1 MRWEELPMASRAR
14 LMAAAVRNGYTD
26 IRSIKEAYANYQDQK
41 QTTGNRYD
49 EGGEFEVVN
58 LLDNAPVEYNTE
70 DTGYT
75 PWFIQNTEHAPD
87 NPMTNQQYYSLMEK
101 VATENNP
108 IWNTY
113 RKEKGLPELT
123 VDEEYTRILN
133 DNSYDYRGYYNDPAV
148 RNSNDNA
155 NTHWPDE
162 YKTAYHPTFSTY
174 SLYSGMVD
182 PNYNPTGKNGGLW
195 FGDNYVNYNKNVYGG
210 NLFNNGGAKN
220 QNVGG
225 VKGLLNLFD
234 KYHIPYKQTSGL
246 RKGAKTA
253 SGHASYHSMTDVW
266 GNPKAVDITGDFNK
280 IKEMAYSNPEIV
292 AYMRKEGLGILEE
305 TTSDVKKKTHA
316 TGDHFHIGPDKWAI
330 QMRDNN
336 INKYN
341 VTYHPMQ
348 DVTWSDVQ
356 ERKQQFELT
365 PEEETLLGT
374 SALATYNPEY
384 VDRNDLNYRSALA
397 DAVALDE
404 SLDESLD
411 TPANNW
417 AKWNAFLSMQSGQS
431 DPVSSYSA
439 IQQKEE
445 PSLYQLFAP
454 QGDDYMYHGLNF
466 AAYGGKVNKFDDGG
480 FSDLPEQ
487 RAYRRAV
494 NLKVPYTNYEDA
506 VDMDDSIMLRLKK
519 FLDKGV
525 SNCTLTASQLFNPNN
540 PIGRARTIVNDSI
553 NNGFYEIDA
562 DHVIPGTM
570 VIASHPE
577 MSDYNPEQNYHTMI
591 VTGFAP
597 NDYEYTFRDGT
608 KYQIKKGEPLVSY
621 SRGKASADN
630 YVHDVPLSVYNA
642 NSKGKTYNRYY
653 RPIDENYPQ
662 VMVPEITITR

>member
-26 IRSIKEAYANYQDQK
+26 IRSIKEAYANYQNQK
-41 QTTGNRYD
+41 QTTGNRYE

-58 LLDNAPVEYNTE
+58 LLDDVPVEYDTE
-70 DTGYT
+70 DTGY
-75 PWFIQNTEHAPD
+75 
-87 NPMTNQQYYSLMEK
+87 
-101 VATENNP
+101 
-108 IWNTY
+108 
-113 RKEKGLPELT
+113 
-123 VDEEYTRILN
+123 
-133 DNSYDYRGYYNDPAV
+133 NSYDYRGYYNDPAV

-155 NTHWPDE
+155 DTQWPDE

-195 FGDNYVNYNKNVYGG
+195 FGDNYVNYNKNAYGG
-210 NLFNNGGAKN
+210 NLFSKGSQMN
-220 QNVGG
+220 QSKQQSVGG
-225 VKGLLNLFD
+225 LRGFFNLLD
-234 KYHIPYKQTSGL
+234 KYKIPYITTSEFRPGAVTKSGNASRHS
-246 RKGAKTA
+246 RKDKWG
-253 SGHASYHSMTDVW
+253 YSM
-266 GNPKAVDITGDFNK
+266 AVDAVPKDGDFENFMQT
-280 IKEMAYSNPEIV
+280 IYSYPEIV
-292 AYMRKEGLGILEE
+292 DYMRTHKIGALEE
-305 TTSDVKKKTHA
+305 FTPEVKRKTGARGKNGGNHVHFSS
-316 TGDHFHIGPDKWAI
+316 GDGADNGESWAI
-330 QMRDNN
+330 QMRDNRLKHLN
-336 INKYN
+336 LD
-341 VTYHPMQ
+341 TYHPMQ
-348 DVTWSDVQ
+348 DVTWDDVQ
-356 ERKQQFELT
+356 ARKQQFELT
-365 PEEETLLGT
+365 PEEETLLST
-374 SALATYNPEY
+374 SALGTYNPEY
-384 VDRNDLNYRSALA
+384 VDRNDPNYRSTLA
-397 DAVALDE
+397 DAVT
-404 SLDESLD
+404 LDESLD

-431 DPVSSYSA
+431 DPISSYSA

-454 QGDDYMYHGLNF
+454 QVDDYMYHGLNF
-466 AAYGGKVNKFDDGG
+466 AAYGGKINKFDDGG

-494 NLKVPYTNYEDA
+494 NLKAPYTNYEDA
-506 VDMDDSIMLRLKK
+506 VDMDDSVMLRLKK
-519 FLDKGV
+519 FFDKGV

-570 VIASHPE
+570 VIASHPN

-642 NSKGKTYNRYY
+642 NSEGKTYNRYY